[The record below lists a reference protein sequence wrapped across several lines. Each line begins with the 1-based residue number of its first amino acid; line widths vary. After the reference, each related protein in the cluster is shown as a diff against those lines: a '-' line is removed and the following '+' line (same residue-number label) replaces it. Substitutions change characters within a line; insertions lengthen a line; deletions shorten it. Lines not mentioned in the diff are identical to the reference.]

1 MLHDVCRV
9 RHQIGR
15 LTKTNRCPRFYVLK
29 NMTSMTAIITE
40 ALNILIKPVLESSS
54 SSVPSTAHDALLRK
68 LQHNLSVS
76 QEKFQTDP
84 MYREVSSLR
93 QQVKAGSEWSEET
106 KDVAWNFVTEILVL
120 LTCLKQ
126 CMAALLGSFS
136 PAEPNLKTPEAAP
149 ALPPDVLSIAQQK
162 VVQSALQFVVTL
174 GICPYLLPGVGIP
187 LKRRSEFGAMVES
200 VSGGTP
206 PYGIRRLFISCT
218 VLLGVA
224 EHASLGSMVL
234 TRHLGDILAG
244 LCQLGHCPN
253 RSKAGQPTIT
263 DNTKILSVEERTG
276 CKKALQSLLGK
287 VYQPIIIRELLILQ
301 GGPKQVKASAGS
313 CSRQPLAQAPPWL
326 RRLCGQLLS
335 ERLMQPNGVQAV
347 VRGILEGAGAGAAG
361 GQDAEAAA
369 ADWRKCD
376 SIARILASC
385 PQQSLSLVDYYR
397 RVCPQVL
404 DLLHIRDRLT
414 ARQFQRVAT
423 TTVLTLVQEQP
434 ELAEKYLLAPLL
446 SPLTRCLGTGDH
458 KLSPGSITVEESDLS
473 QCIEDI
479 YKVCVVGNNPGPAL
493 LNSLGNVIQVIF
505 CLFCFTKQN
514 VSHLRSACQEIL
526 LWFLLQAD
534 PPQAVTA
541 LKHISGLSVQTEGIS
556 PDHHFSPGSE
566 GGAVFTVREPTC
578 DADDALYEKVS
589 SEQWAVECFVDLL
602 SNLKEN
608 RLSGDFFI
616 HLLKGLTGM
625 AVEGEQ
631 EGEEPQPLTSMSF
644 LELEQHRIQQATRQE
659 ERLLTLQLLAA
670 MCEKLS
676 HTLLHNPVQ
685 VIEFICAMLKRACV
699 SLDQGVEGIVEAQT
713 LSMGM
718 GLVATMLVGAAKLQ
732 SEDYAAM
739 KELLPLLDQISQ
751 RHPEQLIQEL
761 ASDLHISIATHGA
774 FTTET
779 VAKAARNTAGKEELI
794 PERPSENTASKTT
807 EKTKRRNSDKT
818 PKKNPNVPGT
828 AVTSQMDTAHCKN
841 TGPVSHPVAQ
851 SSSRGGPHADPAEAG
866 RLLSECLLEAV
877 DPEVPTRAAALRT
890 LTRMVQNRNAE
901 ALHNQDKLLT
911 LFLENLE
918 HSDSFVY
925 LSAIQGLA
933 VLSDVFPEQILLR
946 LLKEFEESPKE
957 MKKPHSLET
966 RLKTGEALMR
976 ATRALGDL
984 APRFGTPLIHAFLRG
999 TRDSDST
1006 VRASSLSNLGELCQ
1020 RLHFALGAVVH
1031 ELSSCLT
1038 ALIKTDSEAE
1048 VRRAAVHVIAL
1059 LLRGLSDNA
1068 TQVLSD
1074 VLRDLYR
1081 VLKHV
1086 VQHDRDD
1093 VTVLHAQLALEEL
1106 DDVMRRYIFPAQKL
1120 EKKIVVLP

>member
-1 MLHDVCRV
+1 
-9 RHQIGR
+9 
-15 LTKTNRCPRFYVLK
+15 
-29 NMTSMTAIITE
+29 
-40 ALNILIKPVLESSS
+40 
-54 SSVPSTAHDALLRK
+54 TAHDALLQT
-68 LQHNLSVS
+68 LQRNLSVM

-84 MYREVSSLR
+84 VYREVSSLR
-93 QQVKAGSEWSEET
+93 QQVKAGAEWSEET
-106 KDVAWNFVTEILVL
+106 KDIAWNFVTESLVL
-120 LTCLKQ
+120 LTCLKK
-126 CMAALLGSFS
+126 CMADLLGLFS

-187 LKRRSEFGAMVES
+187 LKRRSEFGAMLENAAML
-200 VSGGTP
+200 GGAP
-206 PYGIRRLFISCT
+206 PCGIRRLFISCM

-253 RSKAGQPTIT
+253 RSKTGQPTNS
-263 DNTKILSVEERTG
+263 DNTKILSVEERAG
-276 CKKALQSLLGK
+276 CKKALQSLLDK

-313 CSRQPLAQAPPWL
+313 GSRQPLAQAPPWL

-347 VRGILEGAGAGAAG
+347 VRGVLEGAGG

-385 PQQSLSLVDYYR
+385 PQQSISLVDYYR

-434 ELAEKYLLAPLL
+434 ELAEKYLLTPLL
-446 SPLTRCLGTGDH
+446 SPLTCCLGTRDH
-458 KLSPGSITVEESDLS
+458 KLSPGSIIVEESDLS
-473 QCIEDI
+473 RCIEDI
-479 YKVCVVGNNPGPAL
+479 YKVCVVGNNPSPAL

-526 LWFLLQAD
+526 LWFLQKAD

-541 LKHISGLSVQTEGIS
+541 LKHISGLSVQTTGIS

-578 DADDALYEKVS
+578 DADDALYEKIS
-589 SEQWAVECFVDLL
+589 SEQWAVECFVHLL
-602 SNLKEN
+602 ANLQET
-608 RLSGDFFI
+608 RLAGDFFI

-631 EGEEPQPLTSMSF
+631 EDEEPQHLTSISL
-644 LELEQHRIQQATRQE
+644 LELEQLRIQQATRQE

-676 HTLLHNPVQ
+676 HTLLYNPVQ

-699 SLDQGVEGIVEAQT
+699 SLDQGVEGTVEAQT

-718 GLVATMLVGAAKLQ
+718 GLVATMLAGAAKLQ

-751 RHPEQLIQEL
+751 RHPEQVIQEL
-761 ASDLHISIATHGA
+761 ASDLQISIATHGA
-774 FTTET
+774 FTAET
-779 VAKAARNTAGKEELI
+779 VTKAACNTAGKEELI
-794 PERPSENTASKTT
+794 PGRPSENTASKTN
-807 EKTKRRNSDKT
+807 EKTKRRVSDET
-818 PKKNPNVPGT
+818 PKPKSNPGT
-828 AVTSQMDTAHCKN
+828 GVTSQMDTAHCKN
-841 TGPVSHPVAQ
+841 TGPVLDPMAQ
-851 SSSRGGPHADPAEAG
+851 SSSKGGAHADPAEA
-866 RLLSECLLEAV
+866 RKLLSECLLEAV

-890 LTRMVQNRNAE
+890 LTRMVQNRNVE
-901 ALHNQDKLLT
+901 ALHNQEKLLT

-933 VLSDVFPEQILLR
+933 VLADVFPEQILLR

-957 MKKPHSLET
+957 TKKPRSLET

-976 ATRALGDL
+976 TTRALGDL

-1006 VRASSLSNLGELCQ
+1006 MRASSLSNLGELCQ

-1031 ELSSCLT
+1031 ELSSCLI

-1068 TQVLSD
+1068 TQVLSG

-1093 VTVLHAQLALEEL
+1093 VTVLQAQLALEEL